1 MQEKLRV
8 GTVVT
13 THGLKG
19 EVKVYPTTEDP
30 DRFFDLDK
38 VWLDLSGSME
48 NLRELHV
55 ERVRFSKNLAI
66 VKFEGIDSIDDVL
79 PFRHGELYVDRA
91 DAIPLEEGAYF
102 VGDLIG
108 IDVLDDVSGECLG
121 TVKDILE
128 TGANNVLIVKNQK
141 KDLMIPYVR
150 GQFIT
155 DVQPEQG
162 FLKVHLIPGILDL

>member
-79 PFRHGELYVDRA
+79 PFRHGGLYVDRA
-91 DAIPLEEGAYF
+91 DAIPLEEGEYF

-108 IDVLDDVSGECLG
+108 IDVLDDASGECLG

-141 KDLMIPYVR
+141 KELMIPYVR
-150 GQFIT
+150 GQFVT

>member
-79 PFRHGELYVDRA
+79 PFRHGELLVDCLLQLHTLA
-91 DAIPLEEGAYF
+91 EACPEHLHGE
-102 VGDLIG
+102 VSLQG
-108 IDVLDDVSGECLG
+108 IRFLL
-121 TVKDILE
+121 
-128 TGANNVLIVKNQK
+128 QK
-141 KDLMIPYVR
+141 AERIDRQL
-150 GQFIT
+150 
-155 DVQPEQG
+155 
-162 FLKVHLIPGILDL
+162 

>member
-19 EVKVYPTTEDP
+19 EAKVYPTTEDP

-91 DAIPLEEGAYF
+91 DAIQLEEGEYF
-102 VGDLIG
+102 V
-108 IDVLDDVSGECLG
+108 DDVSGECLG

-150 GQFIT
+150 GQFVT